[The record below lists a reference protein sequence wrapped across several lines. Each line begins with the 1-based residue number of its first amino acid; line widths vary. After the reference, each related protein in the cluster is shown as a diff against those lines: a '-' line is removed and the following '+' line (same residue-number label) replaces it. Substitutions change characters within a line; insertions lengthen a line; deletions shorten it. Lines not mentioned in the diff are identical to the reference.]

1 MPRRGLTRDA
11 ARWTRGDPLAGRISS
26 QGEVGTFSWDWEAE
40 PWKTDDINYGS
51 RKKWCLVSTVV
62 MDHGLGNGD
71 MGKGFKMN
79 RPKGNF
85 SKKQQA
91 RAMEHVSVKP
101 NERRKKLSLLQIQRG
116 EVIKCRQI

>member
-1 MPRRGLTRDA
+1 
-11 ARWTRGDPLAGRISS
+11 
-26 QGEVGTFSWDWEAE
+26 
-40 PWKTDDINYGS
+40 
-51 RKKWCLVSTVV
+51 

-79 RPKGNF
+79 RPKDNF

-101 NERRKKLSLLQIQRG
+101 NERMKKPSLLRMQRG
-116 EVIKCRQI
+116 EVIKYR